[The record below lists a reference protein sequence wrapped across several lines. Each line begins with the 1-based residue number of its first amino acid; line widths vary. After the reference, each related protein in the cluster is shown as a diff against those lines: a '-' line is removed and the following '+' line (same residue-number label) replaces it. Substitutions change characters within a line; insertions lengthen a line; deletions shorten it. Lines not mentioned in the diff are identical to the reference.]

1 MSNARGAFRLSVH
14 WLNTGVLGK
23 TMSWT
28 ISKATLVAACTAV
41 FCMSF
46 GPGAALAQA
55 YKNDSD
61 QWIKA
66 IGVSGSKGEPIG
78 WVYVAPHSTLTIGP
92 GTIDHGAGKFIA
104 EPSSKM
110 VMGCFTS
117 DKPIDFVAVEIST
130 IEWDSFGRTK
140 QITLV
145 RPIITYHVL
154 GTPNSA
160 LPEAS
165 LVKST
170 NGELIPIV
178 MTPDDVFMKELAG
191 QSAPQPNDSYH
202 LTSYPT
208 ATPYIKRLECLSHS
222 TDAKSQ

>member
-1 MSNARGAFRLSVH
+1 
-14 WLNTGVLGK
+14 
-23 TMSWT
+23 MSWT

-117 DKPIDFVAVEIST
+117 DKQIDFVAVEIST

-191 QSAPQPNDSYH
+191 QSAPQPNAFVSFDIVSNGDTLH
-202 LTSYPT
+202 KEIGMFVTFNRCKVAIT
-208 ATPYIKRLECLSHS
+208 
-222 TDAKSQ
+222 KSPDNQSKPWWRF